1 MPSLNRSFDSRQ
13 WYYFVRFSEFRRN
26 TVRAGKLTR
35 TWKNARSAPAAAT
48 RAGSPTQRGSHAAR
62 AFYSRRVSRP
72 LTLAGTDPVPPA
84 TPRI

>member
-1 MPSLNRSFDSRQ
+1 MRRRG
-13 WYYFVRFSEFRRN
+13 YYFVRFSEFRRN

-62 AFYSRRVSRP
+62 AFYSLSGVTPAHACRHGPCS
-72 LTLAGTDPVPPA
+72 AGN
-84 TPRI
+84 PRI

>member
-1 MPSLNRSFDSRQ
+1 MEDATLTPL
-13 WYYFVRFSEFRRN
+13 VRFSEFRRN

-35 TWKNARSAPAAAT
+35 AWKNARSAPPAAT
-48 RAGSPTQRGSHAAR
+48 RAGSPTQRGSQLRAR
-62 AFYSRRVSRP
+62 FTRCRVSRP